1 MVRILIL
8 DDDPLFGQT
17 LRDRLRRKR
26 PFPCEIVYVE
36 TAETAVAQVQNSDE
50 PFHIFLID
58 QRLGPGPDGIAVME
72 QLGGLNPQADAI
84 IFTGLNDL
92 ESGLRA
98 IQAGAYRFLTKPFD
112 TEELIW
118 ILRTVV
124 EHQRMRYE
132 RDWLRILNGISQEIQ
147 QSLLADEIARHLV
160 AGGVQLGYE
169 RVRVW
174 RLCPANTHLRS
185 LQFGGVSQFDHPIDL
200 PLAESVYAQRVVA
213 SNEPQMFMGLELGP
227 WYLDRVVERPLFP
240 PPNGPWICVP
250 LRTGDDRCMG
260 MLVLD
265 NVSKI
270 IKLDPDHVQML
281 SMLGRHAA
289 AALERA
295 ELYQTEQR
303 KRAEMNI
310 LFQIGKKVVE
320 RSALDDL
327 SRLLQAV
334 REQVGRLM
342 DVGNFMVVLID
353 PESGLLETRLEVQEQ
368 TTVLE
373 ERVINHHGLIGHII
387 RRSKGLVLPMG
398 PAAYCREHD
407 LTLLQP
413 AAKSWMGSVL
423 RMDERAIGAV
433 VVESHDEAGAYDRD
447 DWLLLNQVSDLIAG
461 AIQSAQVRERER
473 LDKEQLAILQRVSQ
487 EIMTLAE
494 ENEQWLWHAML
505 TAVTASYGLRFNR
518 AMVFMLEPR
527 SRRLQGTWGLGHLDA
542 ARARADWE
550 RDVAEGVTFD
560 DYLRRLRADNLPE
573 LPLQAKVARFSLPWP
588 AESGALHEVVTR
600 QQGVLVRRDQV
611 ADCLPAAFVS
621 EFGVADYALE
631 PLRRGGEVVGVV
643 AVDNIHNGK
652 PLRLRSL
659 AYLQPLLTQAMLTL
673 QYLRERQTRDALL
686 SVGHSVMAQAARF
699 SLYETLLE
707 IATAA
712 QAISGADFVV
722 INPLLSE
729 ERPFLFDLDN
739 SVCVDGE
746 KRPFVMKPPRQ
757 NGLTEHVLR
766 SGLLPVEDIQTH
778 QQSYGGRPL
787 AEHPHLT
794 ELGLR
799 GLIATP
805 IHELSS
811 GRLLGALYF
820 LYRRPHHFGATQ
832 TKEVQLFASLTAVAI
847 QTTRAA
853 QSVRD
858 DLHQARTATEVQA
871 HELSILSNVLQE
883 ALVPDLTE
891 TKVIRALLGATALLL
906 HQPQTRINLFLHQ
919 WQTGSNYQHTP
930 RPMWYQF
937 ILHHGN
943 ILTENHIVNGNPG
956 LVGHVF
962 QTGKTLLIP
971 DVTEEPWCYHYVA
984 GSPIAKTRAELDI
997 PIKAGDMVIG
1007 VLNIESDIVAAFGEA
1022 EKAAGERLAHVAG
1035 LALSNVQRQEQ
1046 LHNVLRAMSAVTEP
1060 TGLQETLA
1068 SIVTVLRETFPEL
1081 SCLTIWYRLPRS
1093 EELILGPNFGL
1104 RDEAAVVD
1112 KLYDKDNAV
1121 WDVMQSDGPIWAESV
1136 VSEPRL
1142 HTGFAQRER
1151 VRSTAAFPLR
1161 FNDDLVGAMF
1171 LNYRTPH
1178 QFTRQE
1184 KYLFALLAQVVTASV
1199 RDAAHLEEALREKER
1214 LAVIGEIGE
1223 IVGTALE
1230 IETVLEAILV
1240 RLDLRFPHF
1249 KPYVLLYD
1257 EKERRLE
1264 MTTASLRFYPLHR
1277 SHFAHLRQV
1286 PLAEPTLVSEAA
1298 RMSLISHQ
1306 VQELLARNVA
1316 DYVAYVPVMAE
1327 TRSQLCL
1334 TLMDA
1339 GRLLGVFSLE
1349 CAQLDGFTE
1358 GDVATLRGIGHQISL
1373 ALERVQRSRQ
1383 LQFQQTV
1390 AGAMAWASELAHE
1403 INSEVGLMR
1412 YRANWI
1418 MEDAADAAQVRQWAE
1433 EIEAGAERLV
1443 TTMAMSGTQAWRAEE
1458 EPYLLDEVLRQWVL
1472 ELVHKRNV
1480 PVEVCFELGCGGV
1493 RLRWFSGALRRVVN
1507 HLVHNAL
1514 DALFED
1520 KMVLRGEK
1528 RPLLTIFT
1536 HHNGNWVEVQV
1547 RDNGPGIAEAVR
1559 QTVLQEPRST
1569 KEGARRGYGLL
1580 FARSLIENM
1589 QGDLR
1594 LLPSEPGTGATFTIG
1609 LPINDEATTGS
1620 AAVPARK
1627 GQLGD

>member
-17 LRDRLRRKR
+17 LRDRLWRER
-26 PFPCEIVYVE
+26 PFPCDIVYVE
-36 TAETAVAQVQNSDE
+36 TAETAVDQVQNSDE

-58 QRLGPGPDGIAVME
+58 QRLGPGPDGITVME
-72 QLGGLNPQADAI
+72 QLCAFNPRADAI

-98 IQAGAYRFLTKPFD
+98 IQSGAYRFLTKPFD

-124 EHQRMRYE
+124 EHQRMKYE
-132 RDWLRILNGISQEIQ
+132 RDWLHILNGISQEIQ
-147 QSLLADEIARHLV
+147 QSLIADEVAQHLV
-160 AGGVQLGYE
+160 AGGLQLGYE

-174 RLCPANTHLRS
+174 RLCPENTHLLS
-185 LQFGGVSQFDHPIDL
+185 LQFGGVSQFDHPIAL

-213 SNEPQMFMGLELGP
+213 ASEPQTFMGLELGP
-227 WYLDRVVERPLFP
+227 WYLERVVERPLFP

-265 NVSKI
+265 NVTKI

-295 ELYQTEQR
+295 ELYQIEQR

-310 LFQIGKKVVE
+310 LFHIGKKVVE

-327 SRLLQAV
+327 PKLLQAV

-342 DVGNFMVVLID
+342 DVGNFMVALVD
-353 PESGLLETRLEVQEQ
+353 PESGLLETRLEVKDHAI
-368 TTVLE
+368 VLQD
-373 ERVINHHGLIGHII
+373 RVVDHCGLIGHII
-387 RRSKGLVLPMG
+387 KRSKGLVLSTG
-398 PAAYCREHD
+398 SSRYCQEHG
-407 LTLLQP
+407 LTLQA

-423 RMDERAIGAV
+423 RMDEQAIGAV
-433 VVESHDEAGAYDRD
+433 VLQSHDEEGIYDRD

-473 LDKEQLAILQRVSQ
+473 LDNEQLAILHQVSQ

-494 ENEQWLWHAML
+494 ENEQWLWHAVL
-505 TAVTASYGLRFNR
+505 TVVTASYGLRFNR
-518 AMVFMLEPR
+518 VMVLMFEPR
-527 SRRLQGTWGLGHLDA
+527 ANRLQGVWGIGHLDA
-542 ARARADWE
+542 ALARADWE

-560 DYLRRLRADNLPE
+560 YYLQRLRANDLPE
-573 LPLQAKVARFSLPWP
+573 LTLQAKAAHFSLPCS
-588 AESGALHEVVTR
+588 ADLGAFYEVMAT
-600 QQGVLVRRDQV
+600 QTGVVVGRDQV
-611 ADCLPAAFVS
+611 WTHLPTAFVR
-621 EFGVADYALE
+621 EFGVADYAVE

-643 AVDNIHNGK
+643 VVDNIHNAK
-652 PLRLRSL
+652 PLRLKSL

-699 SLYETLLE
+699 SLQETLLE

-722 INPLLSE
+722 INPLLLE
-729 ERPFLFDLDN
+729 ERPFIFDLDN

-757 NGLTEHVLR
+757 NGLTEHILR
-766 SGLLPVEDIQTH
+766 SGLLLVDDIQAH
-778 QQSYGGRPL
+778 EQSYGGCLL

-794 ELGLR
+794 ELQLR
-799 GLIATP
+799 GLVATP
-805 IHELSS
+805 IHELGS

-820 LYRRPHHFGATQ
+820 LYRQPHHFGPTQ

-853 QSVRD
+853 QSVQA
-858 DLHQARTATEVQA
+858 DLRQAQTATEVQA

-919 WQTGSNYQHTP
+919 WQTGGNYQHPP

-937 ILHHGN
+937 ILRHGG

-971 DVTEEPWCYHYVA
+971 DVAQEPWCHHYVA
-984 GSPIAKTRAELDI
+984 GSPTAKTRAELDI
-997 PIKAGDMVIG
+997 PIKAGDVVIG

-1046 LHNVLRAMSAVTEP
+1046 LHSVLRAMSAVTEP

-1093 EELILGPNFGL
+1093 EEMILGPNFGL
-1104 RDEAAVVD
+1104 LNEAAVVD

-1121 WDVMQSDGPIWAESV
+1121 WKVMQSDGPIWAESV
-1136 VSEPRL
+1136 INEPRL
-1142 HTGFAQRER
+1142 HTSFAQRER
-1151 VRSTAAFPLR
+1151 VRSTAAFPLC

-1171 LNYRTPH
+1171 LNYRSPH

-1214 LAVIGEIGE
+1214 LAVIGEIAE

-1240 RLDLRFPHF
+1240 RLDSRFPQF

-1286 PLAEPTLVSEAA
+1286 PLAEPTLVSQVA
-1298 RMSLISHQ
+1298 RTSLISRQ
-1306 VQELLARNVA
+1306 VEELLARNVT

-1334 TLMDA
+1334 TLMNE
-1339 GRLLGVFSLE
+1339 GRLLGVFALE
-1349 CAQLDGFTE
+1349 CAQVDGFSE

-1403 INSEVGLMR
+1403 INSELGLMR

-1418 MEDAADAAQVRQWAE
+1418 MEDAADAAQVQLWAE

-1443 TTMAMSGTQAWRAEE
+1443 TTMAMSGTQAWRAEA
-1458 EPYLLDEVLRQWVL
+1458 EPYLLDEVLRHWVL
-1472 ELVHKRNV
+1472 ELVQKRNV
-1480 PVEVCFELGCGGV
+1480 PVEVRFELGCGGV
-1493 RLRWFSGALRRVVN
+1493 WVRWFSGALRRVVN

-1514 DALFED
+1514 DALLED
-1520 KMVLRGEK
+1520 PLVLGGEK
-1528 RPLLTIFT
+1528 RPLLTIST
-1536 HHNGNWVEVQV
+1536 RHHNSSWVAVQV
-1547 RDNGPGIAEAVR
+1547 QDNGPGLAEVVR

-1569 KEGARRGYGLL
+1569 KDGARRGYGLL
-1580 FARSLIENM
+1580 FARSLVENM
-1589 QGDLR
+1589 RGDLR
-1594 LLPSEPGTGATFTIG
+1594 LLPFESGSGATFVVEI
-1609 LPINDEATTGS
+1609 PISHEETTCG
-1620 AAVPARK
+1620 AAAPVQK
-1627 GQLGD
+1627 